1 MPLPVWSAA
10 WRMFYDFLLCVA
22 LMMVVTLVY
31 QQGILRLIYGS
42 EHLRELADRGALI
55 GDPLLSTLL
64 VFALFGFFAK
74 FWTHNGQTLGMQV
87 WGLRVQNRD
96 GSAISLLQALL
107 RFMIAIASWLC
118 LGLGF
123 LWMLWDKDKR
133 TWHDRYSESQV
144 VGCRRTL
151 TRSERN
157 RSAERAV
164 LAFVAPAAAPARRD
178 RKHKGHPWVA
188 FSYPACRA
196 CQPARRSSQTPASA
210 QIEAGITTASSG
222 GKSNT
227 RLEGPSRSWAMRK
240 TKPTSTPVKIRWPRV
255 TERNGPKM
263 KEIAISTSAAVTSGC
278 RTLVQNASQ

>member
-1 MPLPVWSAA
+1 MPKHMLSPQGVYAPAGLIRRLAA
-10 WRMFYDFLLCVA
+10 MFYDFLLCVA

-42 EHLRELADRGALI
+42 DHLRELTDRGALI

-144 VGCRRTL
+144 VRLPKNT
-151 TRSERN
+151 
-157 RSAERAV
+157 
-164 LAFVAPAAAPARRD
+164 
-178 RKHKGHPWVA
+178 HK
-188 FSYPACRA
+188 
-196 CQPARRSSQTPASA
+196 
-210 QIEAGITTASSG
+210 
-222 GKSNT
+222 K
-227 RLEGPSRSWAMRK
+227 
-240 TKPTSTPVKIRWPRV
+240 
-255 TERNGPKM
+255 
-263 KEIAISTSAAVTSGC
+263 
-278 RTLVQNASQ
+278 

>member
-1 MPLPVWSAA
+1 MPKHMLSPQGDYAPAGLIRRLAA
-10 WRMFYDFLLCVA
+10 MFYDFLLCVA

-42 EHLRELADRGALI
+42 DHLRELADRGALI

-96 GSAISLLQALL
+96 GGAISLLQALL

-144 VGCRRTL
+144 VRLPKNT
-151 TRSERN
+151 
-157 RSAERAV
+157 
-164 LAFVAPAAAPARRD
+164 
-178 RKHKGHPWVA
+178 HK
-188 FSYPACRA
+188 
-196 CQPARRSSQTPASA
+196 
-210 QIEAGITTASSG
+210 
-222 GKSNT
+222 K
-227 RLEGPSRSWAMRK
+227 
-240 TKPTSTPVKIRWPRV
+240 
-255 TERNGPKM
+255 
-263 KEIAISTSAAVTSGC
+263 
-278 RTLVQNASQ
+278 

>member
-1 MPLPVWSAA
+1 MPKHMLSPQGDYAPAGLVRRLAA
-10 WRMFYDFLLCVA
+10 MFYDFLLCVA
-22 LMMVVTLVY
+22 QMMVVTLVY

-42 EHLRELADRGALI
+42 DHLRELADRGALI

-74 FWTHNGQTLGMQV
+74 FWIHNGQTLGMQV

-144 VGCRRTL
+144 VRLPKNT
-151 TRSERN
+151 
-157 RSAERAV
+157 
-164 LAFVAPAAAPARRD
+164 
-178 RKHKGHPWVA
+178 HK
-188 FSYPACRA
+188 
-196 CQPARRSSQTPASA
+196 
-210 QIEAGITTASSG
+210 
-222 GKSNT
+222 K
-227 RLEGPSRSWAMRK
+227 
-240 TKPTSTPVKIRWPRV
+240 
-255 TERNGPKM
+255 
-263 KEIAISTSAAVTSGC
+263 
-278 RTLVQNASQ
+278 

>member
-1 MPLPVWSAA
+1 MPKHMLSPQGDYAPAGLIRRLAA
-10 WRMFYDFLLCVA
+10 MFYDFLLCVA

-42 EHLRELADRGALI
+42 DHLRELADRGALI

-96 GSAISLLQALL
+96 GSVISLLQALL

-144 VGCRRTL
+144 VRLPKNT
-151 TRSERN
+151 
-157 RSAERAV
+157 
-164 LAFVAPAAAPARRD
+164 
-178 RKHKGHPWVA
+178 HK
-188 FSYPACRA
+188 
-196 CQPARRSSQTPASA
+196 
-210 QIEAGITTASSG
+210 
-222 GKSNT
+222 K
-227 RLEGPSRSWAMRK
+227 
-240 TKPTSTPVKIRWPRV
+240 
-255 TERNGPKM
+255 
-263 KEIAISTSAAVTSGC
+263 
-278 RTLVQNASQ
+278 

>member
-1 MPLPVWSAA
+1 MPKHMLSPQGDYAPDGLIRRLAA
-10 WRMFYDFLLCVA
+10 MFYDFLLCVA

-42 EHLRELADRGALI
+42 DHLRELADRGALI

-144 VGCRRTL
+144 VRLPKNT
-151 TRSERN
+151 
-157 RSAERAV
+157 
-164 LAFVAPAAAPARRD
+164 
-178 RKHKGHPWVA
+178 HK
-188 FSYPACRA
+188 
-196 CQPARRSSQTPASA
+196 
-210 QIEAGITTASSG
+210 
-222 GKSNT
+222 K
-227 RLEGPSRSWAMRK
+227 
-240 TKPTSTPVKIRWPRV
+240 
-255 TERNGPKM
+255 
-263 KEIAISTSAAVTSGC
+263 
-278 RTLVQNASQ
+278 

>member
-1 MPLPVWSAA
+1 MPKHMLSPQGVYAPAGLIRRLAA
-10 WRMFYDFLLCVA
+10 MFYDFLLCVA

-42 EHLRELADRGALI
+42 DHLRELADRGALI

-64 VFALFGFFAK
+64 VFTLFGFFAK

-96 GSAISLLQALL
+96 GSAISRLQALL

-144 VGCRRTL
+144 VRLPKNT
-151 TRSERN
+151 
-157 RSAERAV
+157 
-164 LAFVAPAAAPARRD
+164 
-178 RKHKGHPWVA
+178 HK
-188 FSYPACRA
+188 
-196 CQPARRSSQTPASA
+196 
-210 QIEAGITTASSG
+210 
-222 GKSNT
+222 K
-227 RLEGPSRSWAMRK
+227 
-240 TKPTSTPVKIRWPRV
+240 
-255 TERNGPKM
+255 
-263 KEIAISTSAAVTSGC
+263 
-278 RTLVQNASQ
+278 

>member
-1 MPLPVWSAA
+1 MPKHMLSPQGDYAPAGLIRRLAA
-10 WRMFYDFLLCVA
+10 MFYDFLLCVA

-42 EHLRELADRGALI
+42 DHLRELADRGALI

-107 RFMIAIASWLC
+107 RFMIAIASSLC

-144 VGCRRTL
+144 VRLPKNT
-151 TRSERN
+151 
-157 RSAERAV
+157 
-164 LAFVAPAAAPARRD
+164 
-178 RKHKGHPWVA
+178 HK
-188 FSYPACRA
+188 
-196 CQPARRSSQTPASA
+196 
-210 QIEAGITTASSG
+210 
-222 GKSNT
+222 K
-227 RLEGPSRSWAMRK
+227 
-240 TKPTSTPVKIRWPRV
+240 
-255 TERNGPKM
+255 
-263 KEIAISTSAAVTSGC
+263 
-278 RTLVQNASQ
+278 

>member
-1 MPLPVWSAA
+1 MPKHMLSPQGDYAPAGLIRRLAA
-10 WRMFYDFLLCVA
+10 MFYDFLLCVA

-42 EHLRELADRGALI
+42 DHLRELADRGALI

-133 TWHDRYSESQV
+133 TWHDRYSGEPGGQAAEEHSQEV
-144 VGCRRTL
+144 SETGPQNALFRLRR
-151 TRSERN
+151 
-157 RSAERAV
+157 AGGQ
-164 LAFVAPAAAPARRD
+164 APARRD
-178 RKHKGHPWVA
+178 KEAQRPPEGGLFIPGLPGLSA
-188 FSYPACRA
+188 RPA
-196 CQPARRSSQTPASA
+196 
-210 QIEAGITTASSG
+210 
-222 GKSNT
+222 
-227 RLEGPSRSWAMRK
+227 
-240 TKPTSTPVKIRWPRV
+240 
-255 TERNGPKM
+255 
-263 KEIAISTSAAVTSGC
+263 
-278 RTLVQNASQ
+278 

>member
-1 MPLPVWSAA
+1 MPKHMLSPQGVYAPAGLIRRLAA
-10 WRMFYDFLLCVA
+10 IFYDFLLCVA

-42 EHLRELADRGALI
+42 DHLRELADRGALI

-64 VFALFGFFAK
+64 VFTLFGFFAK

-144 VGCRRTL
+144 VRLPKNT
-151 TRSERN
+151 
-157 RSAERAV
+157 
-164 LAFVAPAAAPARRD
+164 
-178 RKHKGHPWVA
+178 HK
-188 FSYPACRA
+188 
-196 CQPARRSSQTPASA
+196 
-210 QIEAGITTASSG
+210 
-222 GKSNT
+222 K
-227 RLEGPSRSWAMRK
+227 
-240 TKPTSTPVKIRWPRV
+240 
-255 TERNGPKM
+255 
-263 KEIAISTSAAVTSGC
+263 
-278 RTLVQNASQ
+278 

>member
-1 MPLPVWSAA
+1 MPKHMLSPQGDYAPAGLIRRLAA
-10 WRMFYDFLLCVA
+10 MFYDFLLCVA

-42 EHLRELADRGALI
+42 DHLRELADRGALI

-107 RFMIAIASWLC
+107 RFMIAIVSWLC

-144 VGCRRTL
+144 VRLPKNT
-151 TRSERN
+151 
-157 RSAERAV
+157 
-164 LAFVAPAAAPARRD
+164 
-178 RKHKGHPWVA
+178 HK
-188 FSYPACRA
+188 
-196 CQPARRSSQTPASA
+196 
-210 QIEAGITTASSG
+210 
-222 GKSNT
+222 K
-227 RLEGPSRSWAMRK
+227 
-240 TKPTSTPVKIRWPRV
+240 
-255 TERNGPKM
+255 
-263 KEIAISTSAAVTSGC
+263 
-278 RTLVQNASQ
+278 

>member
-1 MPLPVWSAA
+1 MPKHMLSPQGDYAPAGLIRRLAA
-10 WRMFYDFLLCVA
+10 MFYDFLLCVA
-22 LMMVVTLVY
+22 LMMVVALVY

-42 EHLRELADRGALI
+42 DHLRELADRGALI

-133 TWHDRYSESQV
+133 TWHDRYSESQ
-144 VGCRRTL
+144 
-151 TRSERN
+151 
-157 RSAERAV
+157 AV
-164 LAFVAPAAAPARRD
+164 RLP
-178 RKHKGHPWVA
+178 KNTHK
-188 FSYPACRA
+188 
-196 CQPARRSSQTPASA
+196 
-210 QIEAGITTASSG
+210 
-222 GKSNT
+222 K
-227 RLEGPSRSWAMRK
+227 
-240 TKPTSTPVKIRWPRV
+240 
-255 TERNGPKM
+255 
-263 KEIAISTSAAVTSGC
+263 
-278 RTLVQNASQ
+278 

>member
-1 MPLPVWSAA
+1 MPKHMLSPQGVYAPAGLIRRLAA
-10 WRMFYDFLLCVA
+10 CFYDFLLCVA

-42 EHLRELADRGALI
+42 DHLRELADRGALI

-64 VFALFGFFAK
+64 VFTLFGFFAK

-144 VGCRRTL
+144 VRLPKNT
-151 TRSERN
+151 
-157 RSAERAV
+157 
-164 LAFVAPAAAPARRD
+164 
-178 RKHKGHPWVA
+178 HK
-188 FSYPACRA
+188 
-196 CQPARRSSQTPASA
+196 
-210 QIEAGITTASSG
+210 
-222 GKSNT
+222 K
-227 RLEGPSRSWAMRK
+227 
-240 TKPTSTPVKIRWPRV
+240 
-255 TERNGPKM
+255 
-263 KEIAISTSAAVTSGC
+263 
-278 RTLVQNASQ
+278 

>member
-1 MPLPVWSAA
+1 MPKHMLSPQGVYAPAGLVRRLAA
-10 WRMFYDFLLCVA
+10 MFYDFLLCVA

-42 EHLRELADRGALI
+42 DHLRELADRGALI

-144 VGCRRTL
+144 VRLPKNT
-151 TRSERN
+151 
-157 RSAERAV
+157 
-164 LAFVAPAAAPARRD
+164 
-178 RKHKGHPWVA
+178 HK
-188 FSYPACRA
+188 
-196 CQPARRSSQTPASA
+196 
-210 QIEAGITTASSG
+210 
-222 GKSNT
+222 K
-227 RLEGPSRSWAMRK
+227 
-240 TKPTSTPVKIRWPRV
+240 
-255 TERNGPKM
+255 
-263 KEIAISTSAAVTSGC
+263 
-278 RTLVQNASQ
+278 

>member
-1 MPLPVWSAA
+1 MPKHMLSPQGDYAPAGLVRRLAA
-10 WRMFYDFLLCVA
+10 MFYDFLLCVA

-42 EHLRELADRGALI
+42 DHLRELADRGALI

-64 VFALFGFFAK
+64 VFALFSFFAK

-144 VGCRRTL
+144 VRLPKNT
-151 TRSERN
+151 
-157 RSAERAV
+157 
-164 LAFVAPAAAPARRD
+164 
-178 RKHKGHPWVA
+178 HK
-188 FSYPACRA
+188 
-196 CQPARRSSQTPASA
+196 
-210 QIEAGITTASSG
+210 
-222 GKSNT
+222 K
-227 RLEGPSRSWAMRK
+227 
-240 TKPTSTPVKIRWPRV
+240 
-255 TERNGPKM
+255 
-263 KEIAISTSAAVTSGC
+263 
-278 RTLVQNASQ
+278 

>member
-1 MPLPVWSAA
+1 MPKHMLSPQGDYAPAGLVRRLAA
-10 WRMFYDFLLCVA
+10 MFYDLLLCVA

-42 EHLRELADRGALI
+42 DHLRELADRGALI

-144 VGCRRTL
+144 VRLPKNT
-151 TRSERN
+151 
-157 RSAERAV
+157 
-164 LAFVAPAAAPARRD
+164 
-178 RKHKGHPWVA
+178 HK
-188 FSYPACRA
+188 
-196 CQPARRSSQTPASA
+196 
-210 QIEAGITTASSG
+210 
-222 GKSNT
+222 K
-227 RLEGPSRSWAMRK
+227 
-240 TKPTSTPVKIRWPRV
+240 
-255 TERNGPKM
+255 
-263 KEIAISTSAAVTSGC
+263 
-278 RTLVQNASQ
+278 

>member
-1 MPLPVWSAA
+1 MPKHMLSPQGDYAPAGLVRRLAA
-10 WRMFYDFLLCVA
+10 MLYDFLLCVA

-42 EHLRELADRGALI
+42 DHLRELADRGALI

-96 GSAISLLQALL
+96 GSAISLLQVLL

-144 VGCRRTL
+144 VRLPKNT
-151 TRSERN
+151 
-157 RSAERAV
+157 
-164 LAFVAPAAAPARRD
+164 
-178 RKHKGHPWVA
+178 HK
-188 FSYPACRA
+188 
-196 CQPARRSSQTPASA
+196 
-210 QIEAGITTASSG
+210 
-222 GKSNT
+222 K
-227 RLEGPSRSWAMRK
+227 
-240 TKPTSTPVKIRWPRV
+240 
-255 TERNGPKM
+255 
-263 KEIAISTSAAVTSGC
+263 
-278 RTLVQNASQ
+278 

>member
-1 MPLPVWSAA
+1 MPKHMLSPQGDYAPAGLIRRLAA
-10 WRMFYDFLLCVA
+10 MFYDFLLCVA
-22 LMMVVTLVY
+22 LMIVVALVY

-42 EHLRELADRGALI
+42 DHLRELADRGALI

-144 VGCRRTL
+144 VRLPKNT
-151 TRSERN
+151 
-157 RSAERAV
+157 
-164 LAFVAPAAAPARRD
+164 
-178 RKHKGHPWVA
+178 HK
-188 FSYPACRA
+188 
-196 CQPARRSSQTPASA
+196 
-210 QIEAGITTASSG
+210 
-222 GKSNT
+222 K
-227 RLEGPSRSWAMRK
+227 
-240 TKPTSTPVKIRWPRV
+240 
-255 TERNGPKM
+255 
-263 KEIAISTSAAVTSGC
+263 
-278 RTLVQNASQ
+278 

>member
-1 MPLPVWSAA
+1 MPKHMLSPQGVYAPAGLIRRLAA
-10 WRMFYDFLLCVA
+10 MFYDFLLCVA

-42 EHLRELADRGALI
+42 DHLRELADRGALI
-55 GDPLLSTLL
+55 GAPLLSTLL
-64 VFALFGFFAK
+64 VFTLFGFFAK

-144 VGCRRTL
+144 VRLPKNT
-151 TRSERN
+151 
-157 RSAERAV
+157 
-164 LAFVAPAAAPARRD
+164 
-178 RKHKGHPWVA
+178 HK
-188 FSYPACRA
+188 
-196 CQPARRSSQTPASA
+196 
-210 QIEAGITTASSG
+210 
-222 GKSNT
+222 K
-227 RLEGPSRSWAMRK
+227 
-240 TKPTSTPVKIRWPRV
+240 
-255 TERNGPKM
+255 
-263 KEIAISTSAAVTSGC
+263 
-278 RTLVQNASQ
+278 

>member
-1 MPLPVWSAA
+1 MGGASCGWTYNPRLCPARNTPMPKHMLSPQGDYAPAGLVRRLAA
-10 WRMFYDFLLCVA
+10 MFYDFLLCVA

-144 VGCRRTL
+144 VRLPKNT
-151 TRSERN
+151 
-157 RSAERAV
+157 
-164 LAFVAPAAAPARRD
+164 
-178 RKHKGHPWVA
+178 HK
-188 FSYPACRA
+188 
-196 CQPARRSSQTPASA
+196 
-210 QIEAGITTASSG
+210 
-222 GKSNT
+222 K
-227 RLEGPSRSWAMRK
+227 
-240 TKPTSTPVKIRWPRV
+240 
-255 TERNGPKM
+255 
-263 KEIAISTSAAVTSGC
+263 
-278 RTLVQNASQ
+278 

>member
-1 MPLPVWSAA
+1 MPKHMLSPQGDYAPAGLIRRLAA
-10 WRMFYDFLLCVA
+10 MFYDFLLCVA

-42 EHLRELADRGALI
+42 DHLRELADRGALI

-133 TWHDRYSESQV
+133 TWHDRYSEGQV
-144 VGCRRTL
+144 VRLPKNT
-151 TRSERN
+151 
-157 RSAERAV
+157 
-164 LAFVAPAAAPARRD
+164 
-178 RKHKGHPWVA
+178 HK
-188 FSYPACRA
+188 
-196 CQPARRSSQTPASA
+196 
-210 QIEAGITTASSG
+210 
-222 GKSNT
+222 K
-227 RLEGPSRSWAMRK
+227 
-240 TKPTSTPVKIRWPRV
+240 
-255 TERNGPKM
+255 
-263 KEIAISTSAAVTSGC
+263 
-278 RTLVQNASQ
+278 

>member
-1 MPLPVWSAA
+1 MPKHMLSPQGDYAPAGLIRRLAA
-10 WRMFYDFLLCVA
+10 MFYDFLLCVA

-42 EHLRELADRGALI
+42 DHLRELADRGALI

-144 VGCRRTL
+144 VRLPKNTHKKLAKQVRRT
-151 TRSERN
+151 RC
-157 RSAERAV
+157 
-164 LAFVAPAAAPARRD
+164 F
-178 RKHKGHPWVA
+178 G
-188 FSYPACRA
+188 
-196 CQPARRSSQTPASA
+196 
-210 QIEAGITTASSG
+210 
-222 GKSNT
+222 
-227 RLEGPSRSWAMRK
+227 
-240 TKPTSTPVKIRWPRV
+240 
-255 TERNGPKM
+255 
-263 KEIAISTSAAVTSGC
+263 
-278 RTLVQNASQ
+278 

>member
-1 MPLPVWSAA
+1 MPKHMLSPQGDYAPAGLIRRLAA
-10 WRMFYDFLLCVA
+10 MFYDFLLCVA

-42 EHLRELADRGALI
+42 DHLRELADRGALI

-96 GSAISLLQALL
+96 GSAINLLQALL

-144 VGCRRTL
+144 VRLPKNT
-151 TRSERN
+151 
-157 RSAERAV
+157 
-164 LAFVAPAAAPARRD
+164 
-178 RKHKGHPWVA
+178 HK
-188 FSYPACRA
+188 
-196 CQPARRSSQTPASA
+196 
-210 QIEAGITTASSG
+210 
-222 GKSNT
+222 K
-227 RLEGPSRSWAMRK
+227 
-240 TKPTSTPVKIRWPRV
+240 
-255 TERNGPKM
+255 
-263 KEIAISTSAAVTSGC
+263 
-278 RTLVQNASQ
+278 

>member
-1 MPLPVWSAA
+1 MPKHMLSPQGDYAPAGLIRRLAA
-10 WRMFYDFLLCVA
+10 MFYDFLLCVA
-22 LMMVVTLVY
+22 LMMVVALVY

-42 EHLRELADRGALI
+42 DHLRELADRGALI

-144 VGCRRTL
+144 VRLPKNT
-151 TRSERN
+151 
-157 RSAERAV
+157 
-164 LAFVAPAAAPARRD
+164 
-178 RKHKGHPWVA
+178 HKKLSLIH
-188 FSYPACRA
+188 
-196 CQPARRSSQTPASA
+196 
-210 QIEAGITTASSG
+210 I
-222 GKSNT
+222 
-227 RLEGPSRSWAMRK
+227 
-240 TKPTSTPVKIRWPRV
+240 
-255 TERNGPKM
+255 
-263 KEIAISTSAAVTSGC
+263 
-278 RTLVQNASQ
+278 